1 MKGGRGMLTL
11 HSFSIKNASF
21 ANETSPYPLHKGDF
35 TNDTKS
41 VSHHDL
47 PIQSPSSIYS

>member
-21 ANETSPYPLHKGDF
+21 ANGTSPYPLHKGDF
-35 TNDTKS
+35 TKS
-41 VSHHDL
+41 SRHDF
-47 PIQSPSSIYS
+47 PI